1 MWHFPQFDGLLS
13 WHNLSHTS
21 SFSSLL
27 KKPFHPKT
35 LFIPPFS
42 SIPIFVQFS
51 TCQCSESIFLCYNL
65 YLALFIVFKI
75 KNNFPASDSCSLF
88 SRSVVSDSLWPRGL
102 QTTRLLCQ
110 RNAPGRNTGVSCHFL
125 LQGISWTQGLNPC
138 LLHCRRVLYHWVPRE
153 PPQSLPITSNT
164 CGIQV
169 STDQLW
175 FLVLVVWLLWAAALL
190 SSESAFEEVLC
201 TPEDPWA

>member
-21 SFSSLL
+21 SLCSLL

-35 LFIPPFS
+35 LFIPPYS
-42 SIPIFVQFS
+42 SILIFVQFS
-51 TCQCSESIFLCYNL
+51 TCQCSESIFLCYVL

-75 KNNFPASDSCSLF
+75 KNNFPTSDSCSLF
-88 SRSVVSDSLWPRGL
+88 SQSVVSDSLRLHGL
-102 QTTRLLCQ
+102 QPTRLLCQ
-110 RNAPGRNTGVSCHFL
+110 RNAPGKNTGLSCHFL
-125 LQGISWTQGLNPC
+125 LQGN
-138 LLHCRRVLYHWVPRE
+138 LLDPGIESTSPALQAGSSPWVPWE

-169 STDQLW
+169 STDLLW
-175 FLVLVVWLLWAAALL
+175 FLELVVWLLWAAALL
-190 SSESAFEEVLC
+190 SSESAF
-201 TPEDPWA
+201 